1 MHNWIDLLSSPRLA
15 FPMCGRKQLFRKRLW
30 EKSAR
35 EHPERYCG
43 WFWVHCSSKKSERMA
58 REAME
63 ICLRVLKESNK
74 SRFESYSVRNS
85 ELIVSHTTFR
95 DCRVQIFSDSLSRNS
110 CISGMRRSVSSP
122 HKRLRREL
130 KKWRAEEYFW
140 RTSRCFIWWWSTVS
154 NAWYYFSNKTIL
166 EGQMKD
172 AKMSS
177 FPSVFQT
184 LININFLCIFFI
196 NY

>member
-1 MHNWIDLLSSPRLA
+1 MWQETAISKKVVGKKCTRTSRKVLWVVLSSLFFKEIWENGTRGHGNMSESAKGKQQKRVRKLQCQEQWIDRIPYYLSGL
-15 FPMCGRKQLFRKRLW
+15 
-30 EKSAR
+30 
-35 EHPERYCG
+35 
-43 WFWVHCSSKKSERMA
+43 
-58 REAME
+58 
-63 ICLRVLKESNK
+63 
-74 SRFESYSVRNS
+74 SRANF
-85 ELIVSHTTFR
+85 F
-95 DCRVQIFSDSLSRNS
+95 DSLSRNS

-140 RTSRCFIWWWSTVS
+140 RTSRCFIWWWNTVS

-166 EGQMKD
+166 EGQIKD